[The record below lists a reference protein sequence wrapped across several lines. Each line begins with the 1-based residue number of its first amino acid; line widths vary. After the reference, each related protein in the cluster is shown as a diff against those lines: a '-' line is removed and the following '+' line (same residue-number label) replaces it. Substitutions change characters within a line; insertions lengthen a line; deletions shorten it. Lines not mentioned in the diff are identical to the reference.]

1 MGLFDRKETQEQVV
15 KRLAG
20 NAGNIIA
27 MLKDVLRGPNGLDMK
42 FPLLY
47 AAGLAGYACHQAVKA
62 EHSTFAVAEMKNGKR
77 FYFGDDVNHYLL
89 EDQYSVWSF
98 CQAVSHNKNEE
109 MLAIVTHVV
118 QSVGTD
124 ELMIWNMTPDSV
136 YQKIKECWDGIYT
149 NMTDRYCKNPSEW
162 PILYG
167 IVLQNIILQAVEA
180 GAPCEEAGRMAMEC
194 AIVISRMDDDSI

>member
-20 NAGNIIA
+20 HAGNIVA
-27 MLKDVLRGPNGLDMK
+27 MLKDVLKGPNGVDMV

-62 EHSTFAVAEMKNGKR
+62 EHGSFAVAETKDGKR

-98 CQAVSHNKNEE
+98 CKAVSHNADEE
-109 MLAIVTHVV
+109 MLAIVTNVV
-118 QSVGTD
+118 QTVGSD
-124 ELMIWNMTPDSV
+124 ELNIWNMTPDSV
-136 YQKIKECWDGIYT
+136 YTKIRECWDGIYT
-149 NMTDRYCKNPSEW
+149 NMTERYCKKPSEW

-167 IVLQNIILQAVEA
+167 IVLQNVILQAIEA
-180 GAPCEEAGRMAMEC
+180 GAPAEEAGRMAMKC

>member
-1 MGLFDRKETQEQVV
+1 MGLFDRKETQEEVV

-27 MLKDVLRGPNGLDMK
+27 MLTDVLRGPNGLDMK

-62 EHSTFAVAEMKNGKR
+62 EHGTFAVAEMKNGKR

-124 ELMIWNMTPDSV
+124 GLMIWNMTPESV

-149 NMTDRYCKNPSEW
+149 NMTDRYCKKPSEW
-162 PILYG
+162 PILYS

-180 GAPCEEAGRMAMEC
+180 GAPSEEAGRMAMEC